1 MLFAE
6 AIEKVSSCHNPI
18 TPPSSEAGTDHGND
32 DSSHDVSVSSVCFS
46 ATVPATNSNSDD
58 ARSVKTIIDTKT
70 ATISSN
76 DNTME
81 KKVSSRQANKRKREQ
96 EETILPIKRPK
107 RSLLSEF
114 LTKKEPKKDTIEKED
129 SSSEKEEFE
138 VEKILDYNKIK
149 VSLYII

>member
-1 MLFAE
+1 
-6 AIEKVSSCHNPI
+6 
-18 TPPSSEAGTDHGND
+18 
-32 DSSHDVSVSSVCFS
+32 
-46 ATVPATNSNSDD
+46 
-58 ARSVKTIIDTKT
+58 
-70 ATISSN
+70 
-76 DNTME
+76 ME

-96 EETILPIKRPK
+96 EKTILPIKRPK